1 MKQQFKAKLLFLFI
15 SILFGMNLGLF
26 AQAQERE
33 YAPIPKD
40 IPTVE
45 KVSSKIGKLEM
56 PNGYPTDATAAKLE
70 DEILYVHGVE
80 AYLNTIQG
88 ISLWAMRKGFLDAG
102 IKDNEFIVFPNMMD
116 GNQLFLTAN
125 MDTYY
130 YMSFIDLSDGP
141 MIVET
146 PVDALGVMD
155 DMWFNWVTDFGL
167 PGSDRGEG
175 GRYLLVPEW
184 YDGPLPDG
192 GFYVRRSKT
201 NHVWIAGRSFL
212 EDNSPAKAIKDAEVL
227 AVYPYSPGGQGT
239 SIGDYL
245 KGDAK
250 LGPLSKYKKARLI
263 DGTGMT
269 INTLPPSNFQHYVM
283 LNEMIQT
290 EPATALNPEIA
301 GFAEAIGIEKGKPF
315 NPDAKTIEILNK
327 AVDVANAYA
336 RSGAVGALPGKGFDY
351 YGNNSG
357 WWNPLFEG
365 GYSFTT
371 PPPEIGK
378 NGELIPYT
386 YTGARRLAARS
397 SFFYLATGTTP
408 AMCMRLTGIG
418 SQYLVNNVDE
428 NSDPLDG
435 GKSYKVVFP
444 KGIPTERFWSVT
456 IYNMQTRSII
466 QTDQKFPRAGSQSF
480 PSPAAQENEDGS
492 VTIYYGPV
500 KSEGAL
506 ESNWVQTNPNEGW
519 FQILR
524 CYSPSKAFFDKTWQP
539 GKLEIVK

>member
-1 MKQQFKAKLLFLFI
+1 MKKILLLLTIACITFTT
-15 SILFGMNLGLF
+15 
-26 AQAQERE
+26 QAQKRE

-45 KVSSKIGKLEM
+45 KVKSKIGKLEM
-56 PNGYPTDATAAKLE
+56 PNGYPTEATAALLE

-88 ISLWAMRKGFLDAG
+88 ISLWAMRKGFIEAG
-102 IKDNEFIVFPNMMD
+102 VNDNDFLVFPNMMD

-130 YMSFIDLSDGP
+130 YMSFIDLSNGP

-175 GRYLLVPEW
+175 GRYLIVPEW
-184 YDGPLPDG
+184 YDGQLPDG
-192 GFYVRRSKT
+192 GYYIRYSKT
-201 NHVWIAGRSFL
+201 NHVWVAGRSFL
-212 EDNSPAKAIKDAEVL
+212 EDNSPEKAIKDAEVL

-245 KGDAK
+245 NGESK
-250 LGPLSKYKKARLI
+250 LGPPSEYKKANKI
-263 DGTGMT
+263 DGTGLT
-269 INTLPPSNFQHYVM
+269 INTLPPSNYQHFVM
-283 LNEMIQT
+283 LNEMIQA
-290 EPATALNPEIA
+290 EPANALNPDIGGLA
-301 GFAEAIGIEKGKPF
+301 LSIGIEKGKPF
-315 NPDAKTIEILNK
+315 NPDEKTIEILNK

-336 RSGAVGALPGKGFDY
+336 RAGAVGALPSNGFNY
-351 YGNNSG
+351 YGANSG

-365 GYSFTT
+365 GYTFTT
-371 PPPEIGK
+371 PPPDIGEK
-378 NGELIPYT
+378 GEVNPYE
-386 YTGARRLAARS
+386 YKGAVHLTARS
-397 SFFYLATGTTP
+397 SFFYVATGITP

-418 SQYLVNNVDE
+418 SQYLINNVDANGE
-428 NSDPLDG
+428 PFEGS
-435 GKSYKVVFP
+435 KSYKVVLP
-444 KGIPTERFWSVT
+444 KDIPAERFWSLTV
-456 IYNMQTRSII
+456 YNMQTRSII
-466 QTDQKFPRAGSQSF
+466 QTDQKFPRVGSQSF

-492 VTIYYGPV
+492 VTIYYGPE
-500 KSEGAL
+500 KPEGTPA
-506 ESNWVQTNPNEGW
+506 SNWIQTNPDEGW

-524 CYSPSKAFFDKTWQP
+524 CYSPGKAFFDKSWQP
-539 GKLEIVK
+539 SELEIIY